1 MNSVTI
7 NTISLNPY
15 YIIYVCDIYG
25 NNCVFNSIIP
35 QTVPP
40 SITIGLPSQ
49 FQNVS
54 AVGIKIVNGENC
66 EKFEVV
72 LCNNL
77 LPSPTITP
85 TPTLTPT
92 QTQTQTPTE
101 TPASSLTPTPSE
113 TTTPTPTPT
122 LTQTPASSLTPTP
135 TITLTPTNTL
145 TPTPSQL
152 PPCLDCSIEA
162 VSFQY
167 Q

>member
-77 LPSPTITP
+77 LPSPTVTPTFTP
-85 TPTLTPT
+85 TPTLT
-92 QTQTQTPTE
+92 QTPTP
-101 TPASSLTPTPSE
+101 TTAVSL
-113 TTTPTPTPT
+113 TPTPT

-135 TITLTPTNTL
+135 TPTPTNTL
-145 TPTPSQL
+145 TPTPSGA
-152 PPCLDCSIEA
+152 PPCLDCSMEA

>member
-25 NNCVFNSIIP
+25 NNCVFSSFIP

-54 AVGIKIVNGENC
+54 AVGIKILNGENC

-72 LCNNL
+72 LCNSL
-77 LPSPTITP
+77 LTSPTTTPTSTPTPTP

-92 QTQTQTPTE
+92 T
-101 TPASSLTPTPSE
+101 AVSL
-113 TTTPTPTPT
+113 TPTPT

-135 TITLTPTNTL
+135 TTTPTVTLTPTNTL
-145 TPTPSQL
+145 TPTPSGV
-152 PPCLDCSIEA
+152 PSCLDCSIEA